1 VSALSAPG
9 TQFSL
14 QLTAGIVLACRTRAG
29 FREHIMVITQ
39 HAIALKDVHD
49 GADASDDDFDDV
61 IAMHDVESFRD
72 LSILDHCSTSIL
84 WDEGPGLIALST
96 DEFSYNA
103 GRKYC
108 FQQLGPLQLGGA
120 RRKGEGMSMKRTDSA
135 VKSDVL
141 RRTRSRAGLNIVPD
155 ELSWK
160 ATPKELQLKDVFGQK
175 EARTVTVKVYARE
188 AGRTRKAP
196 ADDASQKKDLQDK
209 MVQTWAE
216 ETIGLV
222 LTLVEIAK
230 REQILIN
237 NSQFHRSR
245 LTAKKI
251 FASDPFQIFVA
262 FLITSNFIVNA
273 FESGNAMARHQTGW
287 SMHRIIPA

>member
-1 VSALSAPG
+1 
-9 TQFSL
+9 
-14 QLTAGIVLACRTRAG
+14 
-29 FREHIMVITQ
+29 MVITQ

-49 GADASDDDFDDV
+49 GADASDYDFDDV

-108 FQQLGPLQLGGA
+108 FQQLGPLQMGGA
-120 RRKGEGMSMKRTDSA
+120 RTQGEGMSMKRKDSA

-160 ATPKELQLKDVFGQK
+160 ATPKELKLKDVFGQK

-188 AGRTRKAP
+188 AGSMRKTP
-196 ADDASQKKDLQDK
+196 ADDALHWLQNKDLQDK
-209 MVQTWAE
+209 MVQTWAQ
-216 ETIGLV
+216 ETIDLV

-230 REQILIN
+230 KEQILIN
-237 NSQFHRSR
+237 NSKFHRSR
-245 LTAKKI
+245 IAAKKI
-251 FASDPFQIFVA
+251 FASDPFQIVVA

-273 FESGNAMARHQTGW
+273 FESGSGPTGACIELQQHRHDLQT
-287 SMHRIIPA
+287 SSEASCAVRR